1 MTPPATPSGPAAP
14 PHPAAR
20 VGVVVIT
27 RNRRERLLHTLD
39 RLAALPERPPVTV
52 VDNASTDHTAHAVR
66 THHPGVTLLTPGRNL
81 GAAGRNLGA
90 AALTTPYIAFADDD
104 SWWEAGAL
112 AHATRLF
119 DTHPRLALI
128 AAATHVGPAGHPD
141 PLNHLLATSPLGHAP
156 DLPGPSVLGFLAC
169 AAVVRR
175 DAFLAAGGFHPL
187 LHFGGEETLLALD
200 LAAAGWGLAHCPQV
214 IARHD
219 PDPGPRAGRTARLLR
234 NELLTLWMRR
244 PLPHALART
253 WAVARACPADP
264 AARTALAA
272 ALARLPAA
280 LARRRPLP
288 PAVEHSLTTLETPPA
303 PPPHPA
309 CPPAPPAPHQG
320 TTTPRENTP

>member
-1 MTPPATPSGPAAP
+1 MTPPAPPARP
-14 PHPAAR
+14 DAR
-20 VGVVVIT
+20 AGVVVIT
-27 RNRRERLLHTLD
+27 RNRRDRLLHTLD
-39 RLAALPERPPVTV
+39 RLTALPEQPPVTV

-66 THHPGVTLLTPGRNL
+66 THHPAVTLLTPGRNL

-90 AALTTPYIAFADDD
+90 AALNTPYIAFADDD

-112 AHATRLF
+112 THATRLF

-128 AAATHVGPAGHPD
+128 AAAAHVGPPGHLSRPD
-141 PLNHLLATSPLGHAP
+141 PLNHILATSPLGHAP

-219 PDPGPRAGRTARLLR
+219 PDPGPRTGRTARLLR
-234 NELLTLWMRR
+234 NELLTAWMRR

-253 WAVARACPADP
+253 WALARACPADP
-264 AARTALAA
+264 AARTALTAT
-272 ALARLPAA
+272 LARLPAA

-288 PAVEHSLTTLETPPA
+288 PAVEHSLTTLENPPPA
-303 PPPHPA
+303 PPPRPT
-309 CPPAPPAPHQG
+309 PRPGRPGPHER
-320 TTTPRENTP
+320 TTPRENTP